1 MIALADLQVLQQRPH
16 EYFRE
21 FAAARGRV
29 GRFGLGRLGFSLLS
43 HPDDVEHVLVGHADN
58 FDKHTFQY
66 RLLAEITGAGLLT
79 MDGPEWLWRRRVEQ
93 PSFHRDRIEDF
104 VPFMHHSAGRL
115 VSRLERHAGTDV
127 PVDVSAE
134 MLHVALDI
142 VVRALFGVEV
152 GTQAEEISRATMTV
166 LHAIMHR
173 ARTLRL
179 VPRWLPTSRRR
190 TFDQSLAVLDQLI
203 YATIERRRASGQA
216 VDPDTGVPDLLARL
230 MTVDAEEQLTARAL
244 RDEMLTM
251 IIAGHETVASALTW
265 TWYLVAGAEDV
276 DRQLAVEAWQVQDGC
291 VPTVQDL
298 MQLSLH
304 GRVFAE
310 TLRLYPP
317 AWIISRRAKRADVV
331 DGIRIPAGGLVV
343 LSPYVTQRDPRWWPA
358 PDLFDPDRFEPEA
371 VRARPRFAYF
381 PFGGGAHQC
390 IGNHFA
396 MVEAAIV
403 MSSVVQ
409 RFRLERVPGHRVE
422 VDPGVTLA
430 PRGGLPMLVRS
441 RGR

>member
-1 MIALADLQVLQQRPH
+1 MMALDDLRVLQQRPH

-21 FAAARGRV
+21 FAATSGRV

-43 HPDDVEHVLVGHADN
+43 HPDDVEHVLVGHPDN

-115 VSRLERHAGTDV
+115 VSRLERHAGSDA
-127 PVDVSAE
+127 PVDMSAE

-190 TFDQSLAVLDQLI
+190 AFDRSLAVLDQLI

-230 MTVDAEEQLTARAL
+230 MTVDAEEQLTARQL

-251 IIAGHETVASALTW
+251 IIAGHETVASALSW
-265 TWYLVAGAEDV
+265 TWHLVAGAPDV
-276 DRQLAVEAWQVQDGC
+276 DGELAVEAG
-291 VPTVQDL
+291 T
-298 MQLSLH
+298 
-304 GRVFAE
+304 
-310 TLRLYPP
+310 
-317 AWIISRRAKRADVV
+317 SRT
-331 DGIRIPAGGLVV
+331 
-343 LSPYVTQRDPRWWPA
+343 STFPRC
-358 PDLFDPDRFEPEA
+358 R
-371 VRARPRFAYF
+371 
-381 PFGGGAHQC
+381 
-390 IGNHFA
+390 
-396 MVEAAIV
+396 
-403 MSSVVQ
+403 
-409 RFRLERVPGHRVE
+409 
-422 VDPGVTLA
+422 T
-430 PRGGLPMLVRS
+430 
-441 RGR
+441 

>member
-1 MIALADLQVLQQRPH
+1 MMALDDLRVLQQRPH

-21 FAAARGRV
+21 FAATSGRV

-43 HPDDVEHVLVGHADN
+43 HPDDVEHVLVGHPDN

-115 VSRLERHAGTDV
+115 VSRLERHAGSDA
-127 PVDVSAE
+127 PVDMSAE

-190 TFDQSLAVLDQLI
+190 AFDRSLAVLDQLI

-230 MTVDAEEQLTARAL
+230 MTVDAEEQLTARQL

-251 IIAGHETVASALTW
+251 IIAGHETVASALSW
-265 TWYLVAGAEDV
+265 TWHLVAGAPDV
-276 DRQLAVEAWQVQDGC
+276 DGELAVEAGHIPDEH

-304 GRVFAE
+304 GQVFAE

-317 AWIISRRAKRADVV
+317 AWIISRRAKRADVM
-331 DGIRIPAGGLVV
+331 DGTRIPAGGLVV
-343 LSPYVTQRDPRWWPA
+343 MSPYVTQRDPEWWPA
-358 PDLFDPDRFEPEA
+358 PDRFDPSRFEREA

-403 MSSVVQ
+403 MSSVVR
-409 RFRLERVPGHRVE
+409 RFRLQRVPGHRVE

-441 RGR
+441 R

>member
-1 MIALADLQVLQQRPH
+1 MALDDLRVLQQRPH

-21 FAAARGRV
+21 FAATSGRV

-43 HPDDVEHVLVGHADN
+43 HPDDVEHVLVGHPDN

-115 VSRLERHAGTDV
+115 VSRLERHAGSDA
-127 PVDVSAE
+127 PVDMSAE

-190 TFDQSLAVLDQLI
+190 AFDRSLAVLDQLI

-230 MTVDAEEQLTARAL
+230 MTVDAEEQLTARQL

-251 IIAGHETVASALTW
+251 IIAGHETVASALSW
-265 TWYLVAGAEDV
+265 TWHLVAGAPDV
-276 DRQLAVEAWQVQDGC
+276 DGELAVEAGHIPDEH

-304 GRVFAE
+304 GQVFAE

-317 AWIISRRAKRADVV
+317 AWIISRRAKRADVM
-331 DGIRIPAGGLVV
+331 DGTRIPAGGLVV
-343 LSPYVTQRDPRWWPA
+343 MSPYVTQRDPEWWPA
-358 PDLFDPDRFEPEA
+358 PDRFDPSRFEREA

-403 MSSVVQ
+403 MSSVVR
-409 RFRLERVPGHRVE
+409 RFRLQRVPGHRVE

-441 RGR
+441 R